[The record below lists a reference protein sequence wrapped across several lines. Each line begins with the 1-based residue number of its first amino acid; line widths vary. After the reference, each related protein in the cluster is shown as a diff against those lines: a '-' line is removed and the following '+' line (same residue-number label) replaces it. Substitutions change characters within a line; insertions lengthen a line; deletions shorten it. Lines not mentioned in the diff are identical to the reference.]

1 MLFALLETE
10 CDHHLFHVPL
20 ANLTSF
26 APISTP
32 STPYKPLFPAED
44 EEGPGTSSAF
54 GVVELSPAVAVSVVV
69 GTAVVGAAEV
79 DAAEVD
85 TADVDAAEVDATE
98 VAAAGVLAAAEVMTS
113 KGAGKEATTV
123 APSIFLVS
131 MVSLDVVRLDRRTST
146 HCDI

>member
-10 CDHHLFHVPL
+10 CDHHLFHVPS

-79 DAAEVD
+79 D

-98 VAAAGVLAAAEVMTS
+98 VAAAGVLAS

-123 APSIFLVS
+123 APSIFLIS
-131 MVSLDVVRLDRRTST
+131 IVSLDVVSLDRRTST
-146 HCDI
+146 HCNI